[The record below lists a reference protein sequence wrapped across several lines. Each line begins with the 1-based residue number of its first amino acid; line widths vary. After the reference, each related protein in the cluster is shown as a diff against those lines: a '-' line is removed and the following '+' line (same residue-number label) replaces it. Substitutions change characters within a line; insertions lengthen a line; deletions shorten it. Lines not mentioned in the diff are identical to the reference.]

1 MAARIPY
8 PATTPKYFAVASEVT
23 ILAFLRSIGG
33 LPTPESK
40 VTLITFP
47 ASGSLYFT
55 EDLANATW
63 RVTEPTSPGISLKD
77 KHANTEA
84 TLRREAEKEIAYL
97 RRFGRP
103 LPLFKQQPSDHIEN
117 LERYLHIMSSLT
129 AKDLARDRVCIHRPD
144 FQPSNIIVPLSSVS
158 SSYVVVGLIDWQHP
172 SDLPLSL
179 QAGISQWLQN
189 YDDAGREPM
198 TPSSL
203 PEKLSDLGE
212 TRRREEMELYH
223 CRLLHYYY
231 IEYTAKYNILHYA
244 AVTGT
249 FNLLL
254 RHIFYHSWLPCPIV
268 FDDPDDVRKMM
279 ELDVVLRKMDGYL
292 VALWDKI
299 GVGSEGWVPAEHY
312 KEVMARRKKIKEHAL
327 AAIE

>member
-1 MAARIPY
+1 
-8 PATTPKYFAVASEVT
+8 
-23 ILAFLRSIGG
+23 
-33 LPTPESK
+33 
-40 VTLITFP
+40 
-47 ASGSLYFT
+47 
-55 EDLANATW
+55 
-63 RVTEPTSPGISLKD
+63 
-77 KHANTEA
+77 
-84 TLRREAEKEIAYL
+84 
-97 RRFGRP
+97 
-103 LPLFKQQPSDHIEN
+103 
-117 LERYLHIMSSLT
+117 MSSLT

-198 TPSSL
+198 APSSL

-212 TRRREEMELYH
+212 TWRREEMELYH

-231 IEYTAKYNILHYA
+231 IEYTAKYNILHCA

-254 RHIFYHSWLPCPIV
+254 RHIFYHSC
-268 FDDPDDVRKMM
+268 
-279 ELDVVLRKMDGYL
+279 
-292 VALWDKI
+292 AL
-299 GVGSEGWVPAEHY
+299 
-312 KEVMARRKKIKEHAL
+312 
-327 AAIE
+327 